1 MHTVSKRSR
10 RRWPMLGLL
19 WFAWAFALPLAAHAE
34 DASPLLDA
42 MAKAM
47 RTLDYQGAFTYQ
59 HAGRVDTLRIFHAG
73 GARERERL
81 VSLNG
86 PRSELVRD
94 GANVTCT
101 QADGTTSVYSSTA
114 GRGLM
119 PLLPVADTGALDE
132 HYDIRRIGEDRV
144 AGYRADVVD
153 VAPRDRLRY
162 GYRFWL
168 ERDTRLLLRSM
179 VIDGERRPLE
189 QLMFVSLDI
198 GTPPAETDL
207 VPQKRDAAAAAV
219 SAPEVELVV
228 RGTPHWQVSPAP
240 AGFRFVSA
248 RRPKQGPDGAEHL
261 VYSDGLATVSIYV
274 EPRGDAVAG
283 YDTLAGRGT
292 VNVFS
297 RVMEDW
303 RVTVLGEVP
312 VATVH
317 QFGNNLRRAIGN
329 N

>member
-1 MHTVSKRSR
+1 MHALPQRLLRAWS
-10 RRWPMLGLL
+10 MLGLL
-19 WFAWAFALPLAAHAE
+19 CLAWLIAVPRPARAD
-34 DASPLLDA
+34 DAGPLLDA

-101 QADGTTSVYSSTA
+101 QPDGTTVVYASTA

-119 PLLPVADTGALDE
+119 PLLPAADTRALDE
-132 HYDIRRIGEDRV
+132 HYEVRRIGEDRV

-179 VIDGERRPLE
+179 VTDGERRPLE
-189 QLMFVSLDI
+189 QLMFVSLEI
-198 GTPPAETDL
+198 GTAPTEADL
-207 VPQKRDAAAAAV
+207 VPQKRGDAATPV
-219 SAPEVELVV
+219 TAPEIELEV
-228 RGTPHWQVSPAP
+228 RGTPYWQVVPAP
-240 AGFRFVSA
+240 PGFHFVSA
-248 RRPKQGPDGAEHL
+248 RRPKQGPEGAEHL

-292 VNVFS
+292 VNVFG

-317 QFGNNLRRAIGN
+317 QIGNNLRRATTDD
-329 N
+329 

>member
-1 MHTVSKRSR
+1 MHAVSERSR
-10 RRWPMLGLL
+10 RGWPMFGLL
-19 WFAWAFALPLAAHAE
+19 WFAWALALPLAARAD
-34 DASPLLDA
+34 DAGHLLDA
-42 MAKAM
+42 MARAM

-73 GARERERL
+73 GGRERERL

-94 GANVTCT
+94 GASVTCT

-119 PLLPVADTGALDE
+119 PLLPAADTGALDE
-132 HYDIRRIGEDRV
+132 HYDVRRIGEDRV

-153 VAPRDRLRY
+153 VAPRDGLRY

-179 VIDGERRPLE
+179 VTDAERRPLE
-189 QLMFVSLDI
+189 QLMFVSLEI

-207 VPQKRDAAAAAV
+207 LPQKRDAAAAAIA
-219 SAPEVELVV
+219 APDTELVV
-228 RGTPHWQVSPAP
+228 RGAPHWQVAPAP
-240 AGFRFVSA
+240 PGFRFVSA
-248 RRPKQGPDGAEHL
+248 RRPKQGPEGAEHL

-274 EPRGDAVAG
+274 EPRGDALAG

-292 VNVFS
+292 INVFS
-297 RVMEDW
+297 RVKEDW
-303 RVTVLGEVP
+303 RITVLGEVP

-317 QFGNNLRRAIGN
+317 QFGNNLRRAAGGN
-329 N
+329 

>member
-1 MHTVSKRSR
+1 MR
-10 RRWPMLGLL
+10 GLL
-19 WFAWAFALPLAAHAE
+19 WFAWLLALPAHA
-34 DASPLLDA
+34 DDTAQLLDA

-73 GARERERL
+73 GPGERERL
-81 VSLNG
+81 ISLNG

-101 QADGTTSVYSSTA
+101 QADGTTFVYASTT

-119 PLLPVADTGALDE
+119 PLVPAADSRALDE
-132 HYDIRRIGEDRV
+132 HYDVRRIGEDRV
-144 AGYRADVVD
+144 AGYLADVID

-179 VIDGERRPLE
+179 VTDGERRPLE

-198 GTPPAETDL
+198 GTPPAEADL
-207 VPQKRDAAAAAV
+207 VPQKRGDSAIALAAPDA
-219 SAPEVELVV
+219 ELLV
-228 RGTPHWQVSPAP
+228 RGAPHWQVEPVP

-248 RRPKQGPDGAEHL
+248 RRPKQGPAGAEHL

-274 EPRGDAVAG
+274 EPRGDAPAG

-297 RVMEDW
+297 RVLEDW

-317 QFGNNLRRAIGN
+317 QIGDGLRRVAADN
-329 N
+329 